1 MAIIK
6 LLPYK
11 RSLLHVLVIF
21 VVFLSVAFKKAQF
34 HKILAIV
41 APKGM
46 ILAWNR
52 AKRRERLAYENW
64 RHVAIGFKLVVLPKL
79 SRTVRVVQY

>member
-11 RSLLHVLVIF
+11 RCLLLVIF

-41 APKGM
+41 APRYDFSVESSKQERKKG
-46 ILAWNR
+46 
-52 AKRRERLAYENW
+52 
-64 RHVAIGFKLVVLPKL
+64 
-79 SRTVRVVQY
+79 